1 MGGYFAP
8 EWVATLERIR
18 WLLCSGM
25 GGYFGADWVAT
36 LLRSMHG
43 LRFQPEP
50 RDNITYNYAYM
61 PIEVDEQEFGM
72 SRDELYT
79 RLKEYNIFTR
89 RYFYPLVC
97 DFSCYKQVSV
107 QDSLEVAR
115 RVAQDILALPI
126 YYDLGLEEVE
136 KVCEVVFSCF
146 SREAK

>member
-1 MGGYFAP
+1 
-8 EWVATLERIR
+8 
-18 WLLCSGM
+18 
-25 GGYFGADWVAT
+25 
-36 LLRSMHG
+36 
-43 LRFQPEP
+43 
-50 RDNITYNYAYM
+50 M